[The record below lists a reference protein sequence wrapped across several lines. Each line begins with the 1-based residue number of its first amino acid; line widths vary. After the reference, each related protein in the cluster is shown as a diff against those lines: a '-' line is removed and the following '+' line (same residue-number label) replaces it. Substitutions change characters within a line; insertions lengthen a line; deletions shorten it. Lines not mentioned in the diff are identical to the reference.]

1 MRPSHGCGRA
11 LATALIAFGVGLAV
25 APAASAD
32 PSDPAPTDTRAPAPP
47 AGAPVAAPAGAPAP
61 APPRGAPA
69 PEPPAGAATQT
80 APIPD
85 APDPAAVDACKQ
97 FAAVLNFAAHNYED
111 FAYDSAG
118 GGNDV
123 NYDNPIV
130 SNDNVIGRTA
140 LREAAAAA
148 MTASAT
154 PGLQPDIAAP
164 MQAWSLS
171 AAKLIVVMGV
181 RGGGDTLNSTATEM
195 NTNAHNAQVACAQAG
210 THA

>member
-11 LATALIAFGVGLAV
+11 LATALIALGVGLAV
-25 APAASAD
+25 APAAFAD
-32 PSDPAPTDTRAPAPP
+32 PGDPAPTDTPAPAPAAGAETPQAAPIPDAPAPAPP
-47 AGAPVAAPAGAPAP
+47 AGA
-61 APPRGAPA
+61 
-69 PEPPAGAATQT
+69 ATQQA
-80 APIPD
+80 APIPG

-97 FAAVLNFAAHNYED
+97 FAAALQFAANNYED

-118 GGNDV
+118 NGNDV

-130 SNDNVIGRTA
+130 SIDNVLGRTA
-140 LREAAAAA
+140 LRQAAAAA
-148 MTASAT
+148 MTASTT

-164 MQAWSLS
+164 MRAWSLS

-181 RGGGDTLNSTATEM
+181 RGGGDTLNSTAAEM